1 MRVLF
6 VENRDSFSWN
16 VADRLPCRRDEV
28 LWASTA
34 EAVRGEVW
42 RTADV
47 VVVGPGPMDPVRTGL
62 VPFVARVIDA
72 GRPLL
77 GICLGHQAIGLACG
91 ARLVS
96 GTPVHGQRDVARFV
110 ASRWLPG
117 VEGDHVVMRYHSL
130 SLDTVAP
137 PLEVVAQTPE
147 GVVMA
152 VAHAER
158 PVLGLQFHPDSF
170 ATPDG
175 EAMLAAFFRSVT

>member
-1 MRVLF
+1 MQVLF

-16 VADRLPCRRDEV
+16 VADRLPCRRDELV
-28 LWASTA
+28 WTSTD
-34 EAVRGEVW
+34 EAVSGDAW

-62 VPFVARVIDA
+62 VPFVAKVIEA

-91 ARLVS
+91 ARLAR
-96 GTPVHGQRDVARFV
+96 GEPVHGRRDVARFTPT
-110 ASRWLPG
+110 RWLPG
-117 VEGDHVVMRYHSL
+117 SEGDHVVMRYHSL
-130 SLDTVAP
+130 ALDAVRS
-137 PLEVVAQTPE
+137 PLEVVARTPD
-147 GVVMA
+147 GLVMA
-152 VAHAER
+152 VAHTER

-170 ATPDG
+170 GTPAG